1 MDKISERVDSQD
13 PGAGRVSLEAA
24 LLLDEE
30 SSRRQFRSVCIGLI
44 FPSLL
49 VLLWWVASILGVWS
63 GFLLPSPT
71 QVGVALWRSLA
82 SGEVFPD
89 AAVSLSRVF
98 MGVPLAVAI
107 GLPLGLVFG
116 RIKIARTIFSPTLE
130 FLRNVPPIA
139 LIPLLILWLGIGEA
153 PKIWVVALAALF
165 PVLLNVEDAARR
177 CDQGLI
183 DMGRVF
189 GLSRIRLLGR
199 ILLPWILPSLLVGIR
214 LGFGYGWRALV
225 GAELLGASA
234 GLGYRIREAQTF
246 ARSDQVLSGIL
257 LLGLLGM
264 ASDALL
270 RWTARRSVGRW
281 SRIV

>member
-1 MDKISERVDSQD
+1 MDKIPELIDAPVPGSGGVSAEEERVPNEGRSCSQSKARCV
-13 PGAGRVSLEAA
+13 G
-24 LLLDEE
+24 LL
-30 SSRRQFRSVCIGLI
+30 FPAFLI
-44 FPSLL
+44 
-49 VLLWWVASILGVWS
+49 LLWWVSSILGVWS
-63 GFLLPSPT
+63 GFLLPSPV
-71 QVGVALWRSLA
+71 QVGASLWRSLA

-89 AAVSLSRVF
+89 AVVSLGRVF
-98 MGVPLAVAI
+98 LGVPLAVAI
-107 GLPLGLVFG
+107 GLPLGLLFG
-116 RIKIARTIFSPTLE
+116 RIKIARVIFSPTME

-177 CDQGLI
+177 CDRGLI

-189 GLSRIRLLGR
+189 GLSRVGLLGR

-246 ARSDQVLSGIL
+246 ARSDQVLAGIL
-257 LLGLLGM
+257 LLGALGM

-270 RWTARRSVGRW
+270 RWAARKSVGRW